1 MIKKRGRFSEEEAR
15 YFMAQILTACQHM
28 HLNSVIHRDL
38 KLGNIMLDADM
49 QIKIGDFGLAALLS
63 YPEERKRTVCG
74 TPNYIAP
81 EILYDQGQ
89 GHSFEVDIWS
99 VGVILYTLVVGK
111 PPFQTS
117 NVQKIYERIK
127 RNEYEIPPECPVS
140 LQARQLIGAILQ
152 PDPSIRPTLI
162 QIMNHPWFTQASVP
176 RALPASS
183 CTTMA
188 LLPPMSMAQSQ
199 ANLLELQQIGRWIPN
214 ADDELPEELEDIEM
228 TDAEPAGR
236 EDLRSRLGTMV
247 DIENQRAQVNSE
259 AEKAVNPDAPVST
272 LLKAGQALQ
281 KVPPSAA
288 APSRA
293 PRRPANTMMAGAG
306 AGAGAGTGTSARPPF
321 TARIVDHLSAAMAAY
336 EANAELLLPLHTSAL
351 TFSAALGPAT
361 EPPEQLEPRPDG
373 TVRRCPPVPSAF
385 ILSWLD
391 ASDRYG
397 LGYALSNGS
406 IGVHFRDGS
415 TTVLAPSRAA
425 FDYVCPTRRAAASNG
440 TSTPADAESQLASD
454 LLRRKEY
461 PLPRDAQGNV
471 LSEAATDQAASDL
484 RAAASPY
491 LSNDL
496 VNKLEI
502 LMYFQAEITDRLC
515 NADHPL
521 LRHASDASLAGLS
534 LPFVHRWF
542 RASTAIVFVFSDD
555 LVQFNFYDHIKVLIS
570 NRGAVVGAI
579 IPNEAAGAGTP
590 GGPPVQ
596 LLYTWR
602 IDELAN
608 ITRRDRSQREA
619 GALTAAHATAS
630 SRPSAVP
637 FADLVQINITS
648 PEERRAAR
656 RVWRKLPVCR
666 EVLAKSVGLDV

>member
-1 MIKKRGRFSEEEAR
+1 MIKKRGRFSEEESR
-15 YFMAQILTACQHM
+15 YFMIQILTACQHM

-38 KLGNIMLDADM
+38 KLGNIMLDANM

-140 LQARQLIGAILQ
+140 PEARELIGAILQ

-162 QIMNHPWFTQASVP
+162 QIMNHPWIALGSVP
-176 RALPASS
+176 CVLPASS
-183 CTTMA
+183 VTA
-188 LLPPMSMAQSQ
+188 QAILPRISPAQSQ
-199 ANLLELQQIGRWIPN
+199 ANLLELQQIGQWIPN
-214 ADDELPEELEDIEM
+214 ADDELPEDLEDIEM

-247 DIENQRAQVNSE
+247 DIENQRAQANSE
-259 AEKAVNPDAPVST
+259 AERAMNPDMPVST
-272 LLKAGQALQ
+272 LLKAGQPLQ

-293 PRRPANTMMAGAG
+293 PRRPHAASQSSSAP
-306 AGAGAGTGTSARPPF
+306 ARPPF
-321 TARIVDHLSAAMAAY
+321 TARIVDHLSAAMTAY
-336 EANAELLLPLHTSAL
+336 DANTELAIPLPRHNL
-351 TFSAALGPAT
+351 TASAALGPTKAT
-361 EPPEQLEPRPDG
+361 VMMAEARPDG

-406 IGVHFRDGS
+406 VGVHFRDGS
-415 TTVLAPSRAA
+415 TTVLAPSRSG
-425 FDYVCPTRRAAASNG
+425 FEYVCPTRRAASSG
-440 TSTPADAESQLASD
+440 TSTPQDAESQLGSD

-461 PLPRDAQGNV
+461 PLPRGSSGEI
-471 LSEAATDQAASDL
+471 LCEAATDQAATAL
-484 RAAASPY
+484 RQAADQY
-491 LSNDL
+491 LSKDL

-515 NADHPL
+515 GADHPL
-521 LRHASDASLAGLS
+521 MRLPSPGSADGAA

-542 RASTAIVFVFSDD
+542 RATTAIVFVFSDD

-579 IPNEAAGAGTP
+579 IPNEAPLAGTP
-590 GGPPVQ
+590 GGPPVH

-602 IDELAN
+602 LDELVN

-619 GALTAAHATAS
+619 AALSAAHNATAS
-630 SRPSAVP
+630 RPSVP
-637 FADLVQINITS
+637 LSDLVNINITTA
-648 PEERRAAR
+648 EERRAAR

-666 EVLAKSVGLDV
+666 EVLAKSAGLDV